1 MNPKDFEEEFLDTF
15 KDLDKL
21 LRVSGIKSKS
31 FKIENDDDE
40 EPLNPFEDAEEP
52 ETYDFNGII
61 KDETAEEPEIYDFN
75 GIIKEMTEI
84 AESMDEV
91 PSDFVLKWVK
101 DLVNAR

>member
-1 MNPKDFEEEFLDTF
+1 MNPKDFEEDFLDTF

-31 FKIENDDDE
+31 FKTEDDDE
-40 EPLNPFEDAEEP
+40 EPLNPFETAEEP

-61 KDETAEEPEIYDFN
+61 E
-75 GIIKEMTEI
+75 EMTEI

-101 DLVNAR
+101 DLVDAR

>member
-31 FKIENDDDE
+31 FKIDDDDDE
-40 EPLNPFEDAEEP
+40 EPLNPFETAEEP
-52 ETYDFNGII
+52 ET
-61 KDETAEEPEIYDFN
+61 YDFN

-91 PSDFVLKWVK
+91 PSDFVLKWAK
-101 DLVNAR
+101 DLANVR

>member
-15 KDLDKL
+15 KDLDKF

-31 FKIENDDDE
+31 FKIEDEDDDDE
-40 EPLNPFEDAEEP
+40 DIEPLNPFETAEEP
-52 ETYDFNGII
+52 ET
-61 KDETAEEPEIYDFN
+61 YDFN

-91 PSDFVLKWVK
+91 PSDFVLKWAK
-101 DLVNAR
+101 DLANVR